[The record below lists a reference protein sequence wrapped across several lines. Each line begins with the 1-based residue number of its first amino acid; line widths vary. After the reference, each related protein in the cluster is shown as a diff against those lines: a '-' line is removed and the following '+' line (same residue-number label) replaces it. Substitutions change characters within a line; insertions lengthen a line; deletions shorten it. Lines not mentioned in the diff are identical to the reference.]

1 MADTLQSGGG
11 DPGSG
16 LGLCARRYRTAGDR
30 EVYTSVFLILFL
42 PGSNQTFF
50 WGKIKEIN
58 LI

>member
-16 LGLCARRYRTAGDR
+16 HGLCARRYRTAGDR

-50 WGKIKEIN
+50 FLVK
-58 LI
+58 